1 MSKKVLIGLVIVV
14 LVVVA
19 AVLSTL
25 MKKPALLPPEVVP
38 SEVVPSEVV
47 PPEKVK
53 KVFFAHSYDPEDVC
67 GQPQDEGAVAMFEKL
82 GYKEGV
88 NLKIYRFY
96 MDTKRT
102 YTTPE
107 QMKMRGEMAREEI
120 KKVDP
125 DVIMVFDDDAAREVM
140 LPLLD
145 TKYPIVFSG
154 MNAPIEVYDE
164 KVDLMETREHPG
176 HNVTGVLELLRIA
189 ESVKLFQ
196 EFLPLKKFLFISDT
210 APVGKAIRAG
220 FLTELESYRGKFPA
234 EVEMYEVGL
243 FEDYQ
248 KIILEANEKKDID
261 AIFPI
266 CVSLGTKDG
275 RRVSPKEIVAWTLK
289 NSLKPDIAPTF
300 FFAQFGYLGGVTID
314 FPTLGGQAAVK
325 AVRILRGENPG
336 EIPIEEAARY
346 TFTIAINLARADQ
359 LGIEIPLEILGM
371 AGQVYKTMNLYPE
384 YEMREE

>member
-25 MKKPALLPPEVVP
+25 MKKPAVLLP
-38 SEVVPSEVV
+38 EVVPSEVV

-53 KVFFAHSYDPEDVC
+53 KVFFAHSYDPGDVC
-67 GQPQDEGAVAMFEKL
+67 GQPQDVGAVAMFEKL

-88 NLKIYRFY
+88 NLEIHRFY
-96 MDTKRT
+96 MDTKKT

-107 QMKMRGEMAREEI
+107 QMKMRGELAREEI
-120 KKVDP
+120 EKFDP
-125 DVIMVFDDDAAREVM
+125 DVVMAFDDDAAREVM
-140 LPLLD
+140 LPLVD
-145 TKYPIVFSG
+145 SKYPIVFSG
-154 MNAPIEVYDE
+154 MNAPVEMYDE

-176 HNVTGVLELLRIA
+176 HNVTGVIELLRVA

-196 EFLPLKKFLFISDT
+196 EFLPLKKILFISDT
-210 APVGKAIRAG
+210 ASVGKAVRAG
-220 FLTELESYRGKFPA
+220 FLSELEAYKGEFPA

-248 KIILEANEKKDID
+248 KIILEANEREDID

-266 CVSLGTKDG
+266 AVSLKTKED
-275 RRVSPKEIVAWTLK
+275 RPVVAPEIVKWHLK
-289 NSLKPDIAPTF
+289 NSTKPDIAPTF
-300 FFAQFGYLGGVTID
+300 FFAKFGHLGGVTID
-314 FPTLGGQAAVK
+314 FPVLGGQAAVK
-325 AVRILRGENPG
+325 AVRILKGENPG
-336 EIPIEEAARY
+336 EIPIEEAAKY
-346 TFTIAINLARADQ
+346 TFTIAVNLARADQ